1 MSSYKI
7 EAQFYWSKKDA
18 LCEIPVKCN
27 LSTEVSR
34 LIILFKACFKSFYK
48 YKYYLTKD
56 EAIENDPGLSE
67 FKTTYLNQSRDI
79 RKPTVAK
86 MFSEAAELTPHT
98 KKDWIGYEQWT
109 CAAKFKR
116 KIIQQGQEAN
126 LALYNKP
133 NKTNLFLHYD
143 TTSRSQ
149 IDGVTGQPWL

>member
-7 EAQFYWSKKDA
+7 EAQFYWSKKDT

-34 LIILFKACFKSFYK
+34 LIILFKACCKSFYK

-86 MFSEAAELTPHT
+86 MFSEAAELAPHT
-98 KKDWIGYEQWT
+98 KIG
-109 CAAKFKR
+109 
-116 KIIQQGQEAN
+116 
-126 LALYNKP
+126 
-133 NKTNLFLHYD
+133 
-143 TTSRSQ
+143 
-149 IDGVTGQPWL
+149 

>member
-1 MSSYKI
+1 MWHNSCSCPPIRLKRN
-7 EAQFYWSKKDA
+7 FTDPKKDT

-34 LIILFKACFKSFYK
+34 LIILFKACCKSFYK

-98 KKDWIGYEQWT
+98 KKRLD
-109 CAAKFKR
+109 
-116 KIIQQGQEAN
+116 
-126 LALYNKP
+126 
-133 NKTNLFLHYD
+133 
-143 TTSRSQ
+143 S
-149 IDGVTGQPWL
+149 V